1 MAPTKEFEG
10 DEFSN
15 NLFSD
20 LAPLLTL
27 FGEQVT
33 KQFLS
38 MSMGWA
44 DNILLAMGPLGTI
57 TIMVSAIRVGG
68 GKRMKAL
75 VGRAR
80 ESRSI
85 AEQELL
91 SSTSENVCEL
101 WSGRQVVRL
110 IGDSGSMKAML
121 IAHDGE
127 VFDLKKAFNKR
138 YIETDVG
145 VMEAYLDETL
155 KWELET
161 IYNAAPNLALNVGS
175 GTASSQELHAWASLG
190 ILLQL
195 FGIAFPGITTYYWKW
210 DKAGSPIAGYAYICF
225 CTGTTFLI
233 TGILLC
239 GHVIEGV
246 TKERTFSLTEMGA
259 QEGLKFFSLQ
269 HRQTVG
275 DQQFPSCV
283 IIHSKDDNKLRTS
296 RLSSMSYRYVANL
309 VTVSTIITLAGYV
322 VQFVGLRALHWS
334 ATIIQLSITVILAA
348 IRAWVRRSLASDP
361 MNSSAVPG
369 YELAWLTLYVVS
381 DRRKTTGTSKSAIE
395 RGNPQKY
402 GYSRI
407 REMFRQHLRGD
418 MNIQQLNI
426 DNTGFLWEIIS
437 GQRQDANLTDN
448 VTYNQLTS
456 PLRGPLKVS
465 LEVQPKNHA
474 PHAYHTGAD
483 KLNPLQTYLLINS
496 STAIRIEGDSSDA
509 AQRSKALCAVI
520 ENSMN
525 ALSVQDTITW
535 KQEFAPVLLGDGEQT
550 ETINLCWGF
559 NVTDCRTGEYHL
571 HRTRERLFSHLERQR
586 IRSSGIPGVNSYR
599 WKLTHPEVFQA
610 ALSLSLYTDATRT
623 ACSPSHVQENDRP
636 TTYETF
642 GRVVGYGKQSQ
653 LKKKL
658 AQLNEWLDHTYYS
671 FIMLIFKTRA
681 LSAQAWKSRKT
692 LVDRIWE
699 CSSHR
704 RRLSECPR

>member
-75 VGRAR
+75 STGESINSRTRASLVNFR
-80 ESRSI
+80 EC
-85 AEQELL
+85 L
-91 SSTSENVCEL
+91 
-101 WSGRQVVRL
+101 
-110 IGDSGSMKAML
+110 MKAML

-296 RLSSMSYRYVANL
+296 RLSSMSYRNL

-520 ENSMN
+520 ENNESFERPSMEESENFGGSYLGMFLSSTAADIN
-525 ALSVQDTITW
+525 AKNASAERVRDIVIEGRPGSSKTLQYAQELFSLFILALASAIEKINGDGMESRRNIGGINPVREHPVFRLIADEAVKAGLAQDTQEAYTLIIPAFANYDLLPTESRNSVQ
-535 KQEFAPVLLGDGEQT
+535 
-550 ETINLCWGF
+550 
-559 NVTDCRTGEYHL
+559 EY
-571 HRTRERLFSHLERQR
+571 
-586 IRSSGIPGVNSYR
+586 SS
-599 WKLTHPEVFQA
+599 
-610 ALSLSLYTDATRT
+610 
-623 ACSPSHVQENDRP
+623 
-636 TTYETF
+636 
-642 GRVVGYGKQSQ
+642 VVRF
-653 LKKKL
+653 L
-658 AQLNEWLDHTYYS
+658 
-671 FIMLIFKTRA
+671 
-681 LSAQAWKSRKT
+681 
-692 LVDRIWE
+692 
-699 CSSHR
+699 
-704 RRLSECPR
+704 